1 MINRTPS
8 PDSSD
13 STSPNKSSTNYG
25 TMLAN
30 QLFGD
35 QVQDQSYNGLEEN
48 VLSGQNLD
56 NYSNM
61 INLGVGN
68 EASK

>member
-1 MINRTPS
+1 
-8 PDSSD
+8 
-13 STSPNKSSTNYG
+13 
-25 TMLAN
+25 MLAN